1 MLGGR
6 QAGPLTAPYEVP
18 GLSCIP
24 SVPTMDAFG
33 GAPRFLTYPRTF
45 TVPSGTNAVL
55 KWQVA
60 GEPRPSVA
68 WEKDG
73 SVLDLPSGRM
83 LVEADGDAYSLL
95 VYQAGPADSGRYV
108 CKAKNSVGETYAAA
122 TLKVEAAELKPK
134 GELDIQPPVFLN
146 RPVSARVT
154 RGEDVTFA
162 CRVSGELEWEKDG
175 WKLSD
180 IFESSHYK
188 VGRET
193 GDWHS
198 LHIYNTRLPDAGVYV
213 CRAQNSFGETMA
225 AAVLLV
231 DSVACVPHS
240 DAFTPQNSHFKKQ
253 LEAQDEKWRWHHPG
267 QKVSSESRQNGE
279 VLPSPPTPKAFT
291 VNEGK
296 HAKFRCYVT
305 GKPKPEIV
313 WQKDGMVLSP
323 GRRHL
328 LYEDREGY
336 FILKVLY
343 CTARDCGLYVCTAC
357 NTAGQ
362 TLSAVSLHVKEP
374 RLRFQAPLVDVE
386 VLERQD
392 AVLECQV
399 PLETIPTA
407 WYLEDKRLQPSPKYL
422 MEEQGLLRRLTVRD
436 ARADDDGIYLCEM
449 EGKGR
454 SVGELSVQGLIVK
467 RLPRKLDVMEG
478 ENAAFY
484 VETREPVEAPSWGRN
499 GQELVE
505 APHTLIRSFGKT
517 HLLVLVHVTRHD
529 AGVITFTAGES
540 QTSAQ
545 LRVKCAKRIPPS
557 APVAARMCMSRN
569 NAALLTWCPPP
580 DVHRSPPSSYILE
593 RQAVGEAEW
602 VPCLTTDVASMVEVP
617 GDGVPQEADYRF
629 RVCSANQYGC
639 SGHVEFPGTVHLV
652 PRARIQKGLQDVK
665 VHAGEDAT
673 FSVQLSASQSG
684 CWFFNGKRLEEEE
697 GEEGQQYQITHSGLD
712 HALRIKGVQLAANG
726 SEVQFEANGVKEC
739 AALCVQAPQVH
750 ITPVP
755 EARRHR
761 TLTAGMPLL
770 LECEV
775 SIPDTPIN
783 WFKEGNPVALDDSRV
798 GVQTEGR
805 IHRLLISSV
814 CSLDSGTYTCD
825 AGDDAIS
832 FTVTVDEPPVRVVHS
847 NAEEAHTYQ
856 VTERVVLTCELS
868 HPNAPVR
875 WYKDGEAVKESNSFL
890 LESEGPHHHLVI
902 PAAQVKDAGEFVC
915 DIGGDSVLFNV
926 TVTDPPVRILH
937 SSAEETHAYRIS
949 ERVVLACQLS
959 RPDAPVRWYK
969 DGEEVEESERLLLES
984 EGSHRRLV
992 IASAQIHDTGEF
1004 VCDAGGDSAF
1014 FNITI
1019 TEPPVHV
1026 VCSNA
1031 EEDHTYQILEC
1042 VTLSCELS
1050 RPDAPVLWYKDGEE
1064 VEESEGLRLES
1075 EGSHHRLVIASAC
1088 VQDTGEFVCDAGGD
1102 SVFFNI
1108 TVTEPPV
1115 RVLHS
1120 NAEEAHTYKVAEHV
1134 VLACELSRP
1143 DAPVCWYK
1151 DGEEVEESDCLLLES
1166 EGPHRRLVIP
1176 SVQMKD
1182 AGEFVCDAGSDSVFF
1197 NITVTEPPVQILHS
1211 NADASHSYQ
1220 ASERVVLS
1228 CVLSCSSAPVR
1239 WYKDGEEV
1247 EEGERLLLE
1256 NEGPLRRLV
1265 LASAQVQD
1273 SGEFVCDTGTDSAFF
1288 VVTVAA
1294 PKVHIAPVS
1303 EAQCLQTILTGMPL
1317 LLECEVSASDAT
1329 VQWFKDGNPVDHD
1342 IFTVQSEGCIRRLLV
1357 HSACPLDSGTY
1368 TCNTADDTVDFTV
1381 MVDELPVRVLHSNAD
1396 AAHAYRV
1403 SERVVLDCELS
1414 CSDAVVCW
1422 YKDGEEVEEKDGLL
1436 LESEG
1441 LHRRLVIIAAQVQ
1454 DTGEFACGTGGD
1466 TVFFNV
1472 TVTEPPVQ
1480 ILHPVERS
1488 LEKHIQAFECLE
1500 LSCKVS
1506 IPNAPVRW
1514 FKDGLEVDETNN
1526 LLLQMEGAERRL
1538 VVLQAGAEDAG
1549 EYICETKDESVSFD
1563 VRVSEPPVKI
1573 VQPRRTPSVLK
1584 ASTGETVTL
1593 TCVLSH
1599 GNAPVRWV
1607 KDGVTLEANSGLILE
1622 EEGARRC
1629 LVIPAAGP
1637 EHSGKYTCNAVDDT
1651 MAFAVQVS
1659 DPPVRIV
1666 GRDELQTQHR
1676 CLTSEDLTL
1685 SVTLSCPKGEVKW
1698 YKDGEKL
1705 QDTDRVRLEQDGA
1718 CHSLVIL
1725 GAERCDAGEYL
1736 CDSGDDSLI
1745 FYVTVEE
1752 PPISIVGNTG
1762 VPEHHSLVS
1771 GEALV
1776 LACKVSSPSAAV
1788 RWLRNGEELVP
1799 SKRVRIEAHGRQRQ
1813 LTILGAKP
1821 GDSGSYVCDAGTDR
1835 MESTVKVAAPPVHIV
1850 NKNDAHVP
1858 LEVQEGENMTLVA
1871 RLSQEKA
1878 SVRWLKNMRPLYPG
1892 PRLVVSSEGAVRSL
1906 TIRQTE
1912 PGDSGTYTCDT
1923 GDDEVHFT
1931 TYVQEAPVLFV
1942 PKPEHPEKVLVLEGG
1957 SAVLSAIVS
1966 KEPAM
1971 VRWEGP
1977 RGALV
1982 AGDQCQLRRE
1992 GRVHS
1997 LLLSNVGK
2005 ADAGEYICHSHH
2017 DQLRFELSVKELP
2030 VKFVRGLSDVL
2041 ALQGETVLFWCEL
2054 CKTKGDVLWLKDGQ
2068 ELEANEHQEIR
2079 AEGRERSLTLRH
2091 VGPEDAG
2098 EYSCE
2103 SKDDRTLAILTVQ
2116 IPRSVEIISELHN
2129 LTVLEG
2135 DDATFKAVVSPDD
2148 VALKWQHHGQDI
2160 VPSERFATTR
2170 VGLCHTLTIQ
2180 QCRLSDTGIVTV
2192 HAEGLVSSARLSVQ
2206 EAQVIF
2212 VQTLRDL
2219 MAEEG
2224 QDVCLEVELSLESAE
2239 VQWMKQGIL
2248 LQQNTKYSME
2258 ACGSQRTL
2266 TIHNI
2271 ELADRGTYRC
2281 ESLHDRT
2288 QARLSVEPRRVTVRK
2303 PLLDVE
2309 TFEKETVTFE
2319 LELSHANVAGVWTRD
2334 GIRVKP
2340 GSTCRVSATGFVHSL
2355 TLLGLTLDDSGTV
2368 AFTADTVRS
2377 SARLTVQEPPVTM
2390 LRFPQDMGIPET
2402 GSATFECELSRP
2414 LAEVKWY
2421 KDGEEIQ
2428 TGQNCR
2434 MYSVGRRRLLQLSH
2448 CGLEDAGEYT
2458 CDAGDC
2464 RASAKL
2470 RVFERQVQI
2479 VRELEDVRVRENE
2492 NAVFMCEVS
2501 LEEVKGE
2508 WFRDGE
2514 RIKVSSIVKIRQEGT
2529 RHFLLLCCVR
2539 PEDSGQVRFV
2549 AKAAASEARLEV
2561 EALPIRI
2568 VKPLRDKT
2576 VLARHKATLECTVS
2590 QSRGRVRWFRGDT
2603 EIFAGNKY
2611 EICNLDCY
2619 RTLVIHSVEPADE
2632 GLYTCD
2638 ALDDRSTARLLVEAE
2653 GIQVVRALRNVDVVA
2668 PAEAR
2673 FDCEISAPPA
2683 CSPQWSLNGED
2694 LQPGSQVR
2702 MESMG
2707 HIHRLRLCQTTPG
2720 MSGMVKVT
2728 IGNARSKAH
2737 LTVRE
2742 R

>member
-1 MLGGR
+1 MPGGR

-24 SVPTMDAFG
+24 SVSTMDAFG

-122 TLKVEAAELKPK
+122 TLKVETAELRPK
-134 GELDIQPPVFLN
+134 GELDAQPPVFLN

-154 RGEDVTFA
+154 RGEDVSFA

-188 VGRET
+188 VGRES

-198 LHIYNTRLPDAGVYV
+198 LQIYNTRLPDAGVYV

-231 DSVACVPHS
+231 DSVACDPHR
-240 DAFTPQNSHFKKQ
+240 DAFTHQNNNFKKQ

-267 QKVSSESRQNGE
+267 QKVLSESRQNGE

-517 HLLVLVHVTRHD
+517 HLLVLVHVTRQD

-557 APVAARMCMSRN
+557 APVAARMCISRN

-652 PRARIQKGLQDVK
+652 PRARIQKGLQDVR

-755 EARRHR
+755 EARRLR

-783 WFKEGNPVALDDSRV
+783 WFKEGNPVALDDSRF

-868 HPNAPVR
+868 HPDAPVR
-875 WYKDGEAVKESNSFL
+875 WYKDGEAVKENESFL
-890 LESEGPHHHLVI
+890 LESEGPHHRLVI

-915 DIGGDSVLFNV
+915 DISGDSVLFNV

-937 SSAEETHAYRIS
+937 SSAEETHAYQIS

-969 DGEEVEESERLLLES
+969 DGEEVEESEHLLLES
-984 EGSHRRLV
+984 EGPHHRLV
-992 IASAQIHDTGEF
+992 ITSAQIHDTGEF

-1026 VCSNA
+1026 VHSNA

-1050 RPDAPVLWYKDGEE
+1050 RPDAPVLWYKNGEE

-1102 SVFFNI
+1102 SVFFSI

-1115 RVLHS
+1115 RALRS

-1134 VLACELSRP
+1134 VLDCELSRP
-1143 DAPVCWYK
+1143 DASVCWYK

-1166 EGPHRRLVIP
+1166 DGPHRRLVIP

-1197 NITVTEPPVQILHS
+1197 NI
-1211 NADASHSYQ
+1211 
-1220 ASERVVLS
+1220 
-1228 CVLSCSSAPVR
+1228 
-1239 WYKDGEEV
+1239 
-1247 EEGERLLLE
+1247 
-1256 NEGPLRRLV
+1256 
-1265 LASAQVQD
+1265 
-1273 SGEFVCDTGTDSAFF
+1273 
-1288 VVTVAA
+1288 
-1294 PKVHIAPVS
+1294 
-1303 EAQCLQTILTGMPL
+1303 
-1317 LLECEVSASDAT
+1317 
-1329 VQWFKDGNPVDHD
+1329 
-1342 IFTVQSEGCIRRLLV
+1342 
-1357 HSACPLDSGTY
+1357 
-1368 TCNTADDTVDFTV
+1368 
-1381 MVDELPVRVLHSNAD
+1381 
-1396 AAHAYRV
+1396 
-1403 SERVVLDCELS
+1403 
-1414 CSDAVVCW
+1414 
-1422 YKDGEEVEEKDGLL
+1422 
-1436 LESEG
+1436 
-1441 LHRRLVIIAAQVQ
+1441 
-1454 DTGEFACGTGGD
+1454 
-1466 TVFFNV
+1466 

-1538 VVLQAGAEDAG
+1538 VVLQASAEDAG

-1599 GNAPVRWV
+1599 ENAPVRWV

-1771 GEALV
+1771 GEALI

-1878 SVRWLKNMRPLYPG
+1878 SVQWLKNMRPLYPG

-1906 TIRQTE
+1906 TIRQAE

-1931 TYVQEAPVLFV
+1931 TCVQEAPVLFV

-2017 DQLRFELSVKELP
+2017 DQLHFELSVKELP

-2068 ELEANEHQEIR
+2068 ELEANEHKEIR

-2135 DDATFKAVVSPDD
+2135 DDATFKVVVSPDD

-2160 VPSERFATTR
+2160 VPSERFTTTR

-2288 QARLSVEPRRVTVRK
+2288 QARLSVEPRRVMVRK

-2340 GSTCRVSATGFVHSL
+2340 SSTCRVSATGFVHSL

-2390 LRFPQDMGIPET
+2390 LRFPQDMGIPDT

-2603 EIFAGNKY
+2603 EIFAGDKY

-2673 FDCEISAPPA
+2673 FECEISAPPA

-2694 LQPGSQVR
+2694 LQPSSQVH

>member
-832 FTVTVDEPPVRVVHS
+832 FTVTVD
-847 NAEEAHTYQ
+847 
-856 VTERVVLTCELS
+856 
-868 HPNAPVR
+868 
-875 WYKDGEAVKESNSFL
+875 
-890 LESEGPHHHLVI
+890 
-902 PAAQVKDAGEFVC
+902 
-915 DIGGDSVLFNV
+915 
-926 TVTDPPVRILH
+926 DPPVRILH

-1088 VQDTGEFVCDAGGD
+1088 VQDTGEF
-1102 SVFFNI
+1102 
-1108 TVTEPPV
+1108 
-1115 RVLHS
+1115 
-1120 NAEEAHTYKVAEHV
+1120 
-1134 VLACELSRP
+1134 
-1143 DAPVCWYK
+1143 
-1151 DGEEVEESDCLLLES
+1151 
-1166 EGPHRRLVIP
+1166 
-1176 SVQMKD
+1176 
-1182 AGEFVCDAGSDSVFF
+1182 
-1197 NITVTEPPVQILHS
+1197 
-1211 NADASHSYQ
+1211 
-1220 ASERVVLS
+1220 
-1228 CVLSCSSAPVR
+1228 
-1239 WYKDGEEV
+1239 
-1247 EEGERLLLE
+1247 
-1256 NEGPLRRLV
+1256 
-1265 LASAQVQD
+1265 
-1273 SGEFVCDTGTDSAFF
+1273 
-1288 VVTVAA
+1288 
-1294 PKVHIAPVS
+1294 
-1303 EAQCLQTILTGMPL
+1303 
-1317 LLECEVSASDAT
+1317 
-1329 VQWFKDGNPVDHD
+1329 
-1342 IFTVQSEGCIRRLLV
+1342 
-1357 HSACPLDSGTY
+1357 
-1368 TCNTADDTVDFTV
+1368 
-1381 MVDELPVRVLHSNAD
+1381 
-1396 AAHAYRV
+1396 
-1403 SERVVLDCELS
+1403 
-1414 CSDAVVCW
+1414 
-1422 YKDGEEVEEKDGLL
+1422 
-1436 LESEG
+1436 
-1441 LHRRLVIIAAQVQ
+1441 
-1454 DTGEFACGTGGD
+1454 
-1466 TVFFNV
+1466 
-1472 TVTEPPVQ
+1472 
-1480 ILHPVERS
+1480 
-1488 LEKHIQAFECLE
+1488 
-1500 LSCKVS
+1500 
-1506 IPNAPVRW
+1506 
-1514 FKDGLEVDETNN
+1514 
-1526 LLLQMEGAERRL
+1526 
-1538 VVLQAGAEDAG
+1538 
-1549 EYICETKDESVSFD
+1549 
-1563 VRVSEPPVKI
+1563 
-1573 VQPRRTPSVLK
+1573 
-1584 ASTGETVTL
+1584 
-1593 TCVLSH
+1593 
-1599 GNAPVRWV
+1599 
-1607 KDGVTLEANSGLILE
+1607 
-1622 EEGARRC
+1622 
-1629 LVIPAAGP
+1629 
-1637 EHSGKYTCNAVDDT
+1637 
-1651 MAFAVQVS
+1651 
-1659 DPPVRIV
+1659 
-1666 GRDELQTQHR
+1666 
-1676 CLTSEDLTL
+1676 
-1685 SVTLSCPKGEVKW
+1685 
-1698 YKDGEKL
+1698 
-1705 QDTDRVRLEQDGA
+1705 
-1718 CHSLVIL
+1718 
-1725 GAERCDAGEYL
+1725 
-1736 CDSGDDSLI
+1736 
-1745 FYVTVEE
+1745 
-1752 PPISIVGNTG
+1752 
-1762 VPEHHSLVS
+1762 
-1771 GEALV
+1771 
-1776 LACKVSSPSAAV
+1776 
-1788 RWLRNGEELVP
+1788 
-1799 SKRVRIEAHGRQRQ
+1799 
-1813 LTILGAKP
+1813 
-1821 GDSGSYVCDAGTDR
+1821 VCDAGTDR

-2421 KDGEEIQ
+2421 K
-2428 TGQNCR
+2428 
-2434 MYSVGRRRLLQLSH
+2434 
-2448 CGLEDAGEYT
+2448 
-2458 CDAGDC
+2458 
-2464 RASAKL
+2464 
-2470 RVFERQVQI
+2470 
-2479 VRELEDVRVRENE
+2479 VRVL
-2492 NAVFMCEVS
+2492 S
-2501 LEEVKGE
+2501 LALPPPLTLLDLPGAPKSSGFPSKERGLWQGE
-2508 WFRDGE
+2508 PVLLRCPLPHLPTVPLANPRAAPNPLLSG
-2514 RIKVSSIVKIRQEGT
+2514 I
-2529 RHFLLLCCVR
+2529 LLL
-2539 PEDSGQVRFV
+2539 
-2549 AKAAASEARLEV
+2549 AA
-2561 EALPIRI
+2561 
-2568 VKPLRDKT
+2568 
-2576 VLARHKATLECTVS
+2576 
-2590 QSRGRVRWFRGDT
+2590 
-2603 EIFAGNKY
+2603 
-2611 EICNLDCY
+2611 
-2619 RTLVIHSVEPADE
+2619 
-2632 GLYTCD
+2632 
-2638 ALDDRSTARLLVEAE
+2638 LL
-2653 GIQVVRALRNVDVVA
+2653 
-2668 PAEAR
+2668 
-2673 FDCEISAPPA
+2673 
-2683 CSPQWSLNGED
+2683 SP
-2694 LQPGSQVR
+2694 
-2702 MESMG
+2702 
-2707 HIHRLRLCQTTPG
+2707 
-2720 MSGMVKVT
+2720 
-2728 IGNARSKAH
+2728 
-2737 LTVRE
+2737 
-2742 R
+2742 

>member
-1 MLGGR
+1 
-6 QAGPLTAPYEVP
+6 
-18 GLSCIP
+18 
-24 SVPTMDAFG
+24 MDTFG
-33 GAPRFLTYPRTF
+33 GAPRFLAYPRTF
-45 TVPSGTNAVL
+45 TVQSGTNAVL
-55 KWQVA
+55 KWRVA
-60 GEPRPSVA
+60 GEPHPSVA

-73 SVLDLPSGRM
+73 SVLELPSGRM
-83 LVEADGDAYSLL
+83 FVEADGDAYSLL
-95 VYQAGPADSGRYV
+95 VSQAAPADSGRYV

-122 TLKVEAAELKPK
+122 TLKVEAAERKPK
-134 GELDIQPPVFLN
+134 GDLDAQPPVFLN

-175 WKLSD
+175 HKLSD
-180 IFESSHYK
+180 VFESSHYK
-188 VGRET
+188 VSIEP

-231 DSVACVPHS
+231 DSVVCVPH
-240 DAFTPQNSHFKKQ
+240 DDPFAPQNCHFKKQ
-253 LEAQDEKWRWHHPG
+253 PEEQDDKRRRHHPE
-267 QKVSSESRQNGE
+267 QHVLSEGRQNGE
-279 VLPSPPTPKAFT
+279 VLPSLPMPKAFT

-313 WQKDGMVLSP
+313 WQKDGKVLSP

-343 CTARDCGLYVCTAC
+343 CTVRDCGLYVCTAC
-357 NTAGQ
+357 NIAGQ

-399 PLETIPTA
+399 PLETIPTV

-557 APVAARMCMSRN
+557 APVAVRMCTGRN

-580 DVHRSPPSSYILE
+580 DVHRSPPSNYILE

-602 VPCLTTDVASMVEVP
+602 VPSLTTDVASMVEVP

-639 SGHVEFPGTVHLV
+639 SGHVEFPGSVHLV
-652 PRARIQKGLQDVK
+652 PRARIQRGLQDVK
-665 VHAGEDAT
+665 VQIGEDAT
-673 FSVQLSASQSG
+673 FSVQLSATLSG
-684 CWFFNGKRLEEEE
+684 CWFFNGKRLEKEEE
-697 GEEGQQYQITHSGLD
+697 KEEEGQQYQITHCGVD

-726 SEVQFEANGVKEC
+726 SEVRFEANGVKEC
-739 AALCVQAPQVH
+739 AVLHVQAPQVH

-755 EARRHR
+755 EARRLR
-761 TLTAGMPLL
+761 TLMAGMPLL
-770 LECEV
+770 LECEI
-775 SIPDTPIN
+775 SIPDAPIS
-783 WFKEGNPVALDDSRV
+783 WFKEGNPLSLGDGRLVAQS
-798 GVQTEGR
+798 EGC
-805 IHRLLISSV
+805 IHKLLIPSA

-832 FTVTVDEPPVRVVHS
+832 FRVTVDEPPVRALHS
-847 NAEEAHTYQ
+847 NAEKAHAYQ
-856 VTERVVLTCELS
+856 VAERVVLACELS
-868 HPNAPVR
+868 HPDAPVC
-875 WYKDGEAVKESNSFL
+875 WYKDGEAVEESESLL
-890 LESEGPHHHLVI
+890 LEIEGSHRCLVI
-902 PAAQVKDAGEFVC
+902 PAVQVKDAGEFVC
-915 DIGGDSVLFNV
+915 DAGGDSVFFNI
-926 TVTDPPVRILH
+926 TVTEPPVKIVDCN
-937 SSAEETHAYRIS
+937 AEEAHAYRVS
-949 ERVVLACQLS
+949 EHVRLACELS
-959 RPDAPVRWYK
+959 CPDAPVRWYK
-969 DGEEVEESERLLLES
+969 DGEEVEESKGLLLES
-984 EGSHRRLV
+984 KGPHRCL
-992 IASAQIHDTGEF
+992 IIPSAQIHDTGEF

-1014 FNITI
+1014 FNVIV
-1019 TEPPVHV
+1019 TELPVRV
-1026 VCSNA
+1026 VSSNA
-1031 EEDHTYQILEC
+1031 DENHTYQVLAH
-1042 VTLSCELS
+1042 VALVCELS
-1050 RPDAPVLWYKDGEE
+1050 CPNAPVCWYKDGEE
-1064 VEESEGLRLES
+1064 VEESEGLQLQS
-1075 EGSHHRLVIASAC
+1075 EGSHHRLVIASAR
-1088 VQDTGEFVCDAGGD
+1088 VQDTGEFVCDAGGDSVFFNIIVTEPPVRAVHSNAEEAHAYQITEKVVLVCELSCPDAPVRWYKDGEAVEASESLLLESEGPHRRLVIPSVQVKDTGEFVCDAGGD

-1115 RVLHS
+1115 QIVHS
-1120 NAEEAHTYKVAEHV
+1120 NV
-1134 VLACELSRP
+1134 
-1143 DAPVCWYK
+1143 
-1151 DGEEVEESDCLLLES
+1151 
-1166 EGPHRRLVIP
+1166 
-1176 SVQMKD
+1176 
-1182 AGEFVCDAGSDSVFF
+1182 
-1197 NITVTEPPVQILHS
+1197 
-1211 NADASHSYQ
+1211 DASHNYHT
-1220 ASERVVLS
+1220 SECVVLS
-1228 CVLSCSSAPVR
+1228 CVLSCPTAPVH

-1247 EEGERLLLE
+1247 EEGEGLLLE

-1265 LASAQVQD
+1265 LASARVQD
-1273 SGEFVCDTGTDSAFF
+1273 SGEFVCDAGGDSAFF

-1294 PKVHIAPVS
+1294 PKVHITPLS

-1317 LLECEVSASDAT
+1317 CLECEVSAPDAP
-1329 VQWFKDGNPVDHD
+1329 VQWFKDGDPVPLDD
-1342 IFTVQSEGCIRRLLV
+1342 DNFTVQSEGCVRRLLIR
-1357 HSACPLDSGTY
+1357 SACPLDSGTY
-1368 TCNTADDTVDFTV
+1368 TCDTADDTIDFTV
-1381 MVDELPVRVLHSNAD
+1381 TVDDLPVQVLHSNAD
-1396 AAHAYRV
+1396 AAHIYQV
-1403 SERVVLDCELS
+1403 SECIVLACELS
-1414 CSDAVVCW
+1414 CSDALVSW
-1422 YKDGEEVEEKDGLL
+1422 YKNGEEVEEKDGLL

-1441 LHRRLVIIAAQVQ
+1441 PHRRLVIVAAQTQ
-1454 DTGEFACGTGGD
+1454 DTGEFACDTGGD
-1466 TVFFNV
+1466 SVFFNV
-1472 TVTEPPVQ
+1472 SVTEPPVR
-1480 ILHPVERS
+1480 ILHPPERS
-1488 LEKHIQAFECLE
+1488 LEKQIWAFERLE
-1500 LSCKVS
+1500 LSCEVS

-1514 FKDGLEVDETNN
+1514 FKDGLEVDETHN
-1526 LLLQMEGAERRL
+1526 LLLQMEGAEHHL
-1538 VVLQAGAEDAG
+1538 VVLQASAEDAG
-1549 EYICETKDESVSFD
+1549 EYICETKDDSVSFD
-1563 VRVSEPPVKI
+1563 IRVSEPPVKI

-1593 TCVLSH
+1593 ICVLSH

-1637 EHSGKYTCNAVDDT
+1637 EHSGKYICNAVDDT
-1651 MAFAVQVS
+1651 MTFAIQVS

-1666 GRDELQTQHR
+1666 GRDELQTHHC
-1676 CLTSEDLTL
+1676 CLSSEDLTL
-1685 SVTLSCPKGEVKW
+1685 SVMLSCPKGEVKW

-1705 QDTDRVRLEQDGA
+1705 QDTDHVRLEQDGA
-1718 CHSLVIL
+1718 HHSLVIL

-1762 VPEHHSLVS
+1762 VPEHHSLAA

-1776 LACKVSSPSAAV
+1776 LACNVSLPSATV
-1788 RWLRNGEELVP
+1788 RWLWNGEELGS
-1799 SKRVRIEAHGRQRQ
+1799 SKRIHIEGHGRHRQ

-1821 GDSGSYVCDAGTDR
+1821 EDSGSYVCDVGTDR
-1835 MESTVKVAAPPVHIV
+1835 MVATVKVAAPPVHIV
-1850 NKNDAHVP
+1850 NKNDAQVS
-1858 LEVQEGENMTLVA
+1858 LEVQEGENLTLVA

-1878 SVRWLKNMRPLYPG
+1878 SVQWMKNMHPLYPG
-1892 PRLVVSSEGAVRSL
+1892 PRVVVSSEGAVRSL
-1906 TIRQTE
+1906 TIRQAE
-1912 PGDSGTYTCDT
+1912 PGDSGIYSCDT
-1923 GDDEVHFT
+1923 GDDEVHFK

-1942 PKPEHPEKVLVLEGG
+1942 PKLEHPEKVLVLEGG

-1966 KEPAM
+1966 KEPA
-1971 VRWEGP
+1971 VVSWEGP
-1977 RGALV
+1977 RGTLLAREH
-1982 AGDQCQLRRE
+1982 CQLRRE

-1997 LLLSNVGK
+1997 LLLNNVGK

-2017 DQLRFELSVKELP
+2017 DQLRFELSVKEMP
-2030 VKFVRGLSDVL
+2030 VKFVRGLSDVS

-2054 CKTKGDVLWLKDGQ
+2054 CKTKGDVLWLKDGK
-2068 ELEANEHQEIR
+2068 ELEPNEHLKIQ
-2079 AEGRERSLTLRH
+2079 AEGRERSLTLSRL
-2091 VGPEDAG
+2091 GPEDAG

-2103 SKDDRTLAILTVQ
+2103 SKDDSTLAILTVQ
-2116 IPRSVEIISELHN
+2116 VPRLVEIISELHN

-2135 DDATFKAVVSPDD
+2135 DDATFKVVVSPDD
-2148 VALKWQHHGQDI
+2148 VALKWQVNGQDV
-2160 VPSERFATTR
+2160 VPSERLTTTR
-2170 VGLCHTLTIQ
+2170 NGLCHTLTIR

-2192 HAEGLVSSARLSVQ
+2192 HAEGLLSSARLSIQ

-2219 MAEEG
+2219 VAEEG
-2224 QDVCLEVELSLESAE
+2224 QDVRLEVELSLESAE

-2258 ACGSQRTL
+2258 AHGSQRAL
-2266 TIHNI
+2266 TIYNT

-2288 QARLSVEPRRVTVRK
+2288 QARLIMEPRRVMVKK
-2303 PLLDVE
+2303 PLSDVE

-2319 LELSHANVAGVWTRD
+2319 LALSHTNVAGVWTRD

-2340 GSTCRVSATGFVHSL
+2340 SATCRVSATGCVHSL
-2355 TLLGLTLDDSGTV
+2355 TLLGITLDDSGTV

-2377 SARLTVQEPPVTM
+2377 SARLTVREPPVTM

-2428 TGQNCR
+2428 TGPNCR
-2434 MYSVGRRRLLQLSH
+2434 MYSVGRRRLLQLNH
-2448 CGLEDAGEYT
+2448 CSLEDAGEYT
-2458 CDAGDC
+2458 CDAGNC
-2464 RASAKL
+2464 CASAKL

-2492 NAVFMCEVS
+2492 NAVFVCEVS

-2508 WFRDGE
+2508 WFRNGE
-2514 RIKVSSIVKIRQEGT
+2514 RIKVTSTAKIRQEGT
-2529 RHFLLLCCVR
+2529 RHFLLLCCVH
-2539 PEDSGQVRFV
+2539 PEDTGQVRFV
-2549 AKAAASEARLEV
+2549 AKAVASEARLEV
-2561 EALPIRI
+2561 EA
-2568 VKPLRDKT
+2568 
-2576 VLARHKATLECTVS
+2576 
-2590 QSRGRVRWFRGDT
+2590 
-2603 EIFAGNKY
+2603 
-2611 EICNLDCY
+2611 
-2619 RTLVIHSVEPADE
+2619 
-2632 GLYTCD
+2632 
-2638 ALDDRSTARLLVEAE
+2638 EA
-2653 GIQVVRALRNVDVVA
+2653 ILVVRALRNVDVVA
-2668 PAEAR
+2668 PSEAQ
-2673 FDCEISAPPA
+2673 FECEISAPPA
-2683 CSPQWSLNGED
+2683 CTPRWSLNGED
-2694 LQPGSQVR
+2694 LQPGSQVL
-2702 MESMG
+2702 MESVG
-2707 HIHRLRLCQTTPG
+2707 CIHRLRLCQTTPS

-2742 R
+2742 H